1 MLSPRQTHERTQ
13 IAIFYVSR
21 LDLRELYLEFL
32 FHLDFL
38 PPESDVICLVQ
49 SCLYLSSL
57 PCVACHSA
65 TPPLRRASPAC
76 THGMNRS
83 PSVDLRYL
91 KFLLTTTRGQLKAR
105 TRRTVLTHFVTLHR
119 FSCQLQHVVDGCSAL
134 AAIRGALAGDR
145 CPTRI
150 TLGYVGF
157 RGF

>member
-1 MLSPRQTHERTQ
+1 MSCLAPGKRTRELKSLY
-13 IAIFYVSR
+13 IIYFPR

-57 PCVACHSA
+57 PYLAWRA

-83 PSVDLRYL
+83 SSVDLPYL
-91 KFLLTTTRGQLKAR
+91 KFLLTTTRGQLKA
-105 TRRTVLTHFVTLHR
+105 
-119 FSCQLQHVVDGCSAL
+119 
-134 AAIRGALAGDR
+134 
-145 CPTRI
+145 
-150 TLGYVGF
+150 
-157 RGF
+157 